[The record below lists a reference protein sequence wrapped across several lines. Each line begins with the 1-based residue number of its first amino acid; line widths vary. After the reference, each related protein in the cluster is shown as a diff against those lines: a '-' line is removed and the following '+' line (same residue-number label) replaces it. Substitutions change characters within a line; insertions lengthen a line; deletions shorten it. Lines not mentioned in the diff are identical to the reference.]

1 MIIIFWIEL
10 YLQIV
15 HNALPIYMQNNSHIA
30 MPRLDS
36 PHLGQS
42 PVIGT
47 DPERVAKVQPSN
59 SPVFIPHTCIKNM

>member
-1 MIIIFWIEL
+1 
-10 YLQIV
+10 
-15 HNALPIYMQNNSHIA
+15 MQNNSHIA